1 MPRTKRNKGRVD
13 GHKLKIQGILDNLN
27 ASSTP
32 LDGAIPTDSHDAA
45 ATPAPESGAPFA
57 PPSPILYGVLIRPVP
72 NFSTSIFQPTDAWS
86 DVHSRCMN
94 SPP

>member
-1 MPRTKRNKGRVD
+1 MPRTKRNKGTGVD
-13 GHKLKIQGILDNLN
+13 GHKLKIQGILDLN

-57 PPSPILYGVLIRPVP
+57 PPSPISCGVLIRP
-72 NFSTSIFQPTDAWS
+72 NLSTSIFQPTDAWS
-86 DVHSRCMN
+86 DVHSRCTN
-94 SPP
+94 SLP